1 MRTPPTQS
9 LRMTRCI
16 AAALALLLN
25 TAVVSATDTP
35 ALSALPPIPDV
46 GEPFDV
52 KNFISVPFSYRNNAF
67 TAYRHAD
74 RSYVAAQNA
83 VKAAKQP
90 GAFIDW
96 KSFNKSLGETLEEGW
111 SHANA
116 DVRDWLA
123 ANEFPL
129 EIWHRGTECADAMD
143 IPPADIHETST
154 GLRSFA
160 ELREFTRLACLK
172 AARVTAQGKSAD
184 AWTWYRG
191 ALRSSAHV
199 AMHGELIGR
208 LVGIAIYHTTA
219 NEIRPWAARPDL
231 SARDLRQAL
240 TDAIAV
246 NEMTPPPS
254 DALKGDYLR
263 WRTKAD
269 RRQALEYTV
278 RYVDHHVGYFSPV
291 LELLG
296 YEERAR
302 RTLNLV
308 YANLLS
314 QADRPR
320 FRRSPI
326 RGKLG
331 LFGRG
336 PLAPVTAKVYSD
348 EEIEGKFLTFTP
360 DLKIAQLFLPPKAIF
375 DAFDGERAKQAAL
388 VLGLALQLHYREHGQ
403 FPATLAELVRD
414 GYVKSIPRDPFGKG
428 EPFHYRRDNDSRNGA
443 VLWSVWWD
451 GIDQQ
456 GKVDVWRTP
465 GRTGDWI
472 LKIDAPR

>member
-1 MRTPPTQS
+1 
-9 LRMTRCI
+9 
-16 AAALALLLN
+16 
-25 TAVVSATDTP
+25 
-35 ALSALPPIPDV
+35 
-46 GEPFDV
+46 
-52 KNFISVPFSYRNNAF
+52 
-67 TAYRHAD
+67 
-74 RSYVAAQNA
+74 VAPQD
-83 VKAAKQP
+83 AAKSPRPP
-90 GAFIDW
+90 GALFKW
-96 KSFNKSLGETLEEGW
+96 KSFFNSLDETLEKGW
-111 SHANA
+111 PHANP

-123 ANEFPL
+123 ANEFAL

-154 GLRSFA
+154 GLRNFA

-172 AARVTAQGKSAD
+172 AARMTTQGKSAD

-208 LVGIAIYHTTA
+208 LVGIAIYDTTA
-219 NEIRPWAARPDL
+219 NEVRPWSARPDL
-231 SARDLRQAL
+231 SASDLRQAL

-269 RRQALEYTV
+269 RREAVEYSL
-278 RYVDHHVGYFSPV
+278 RYSDYYVGYLAPLS
-291 LELLG
+291 ELLG

-320 FRRSPI
+320 FRRSP
-326 RGKLG
+326 RLGTLG

-348 EEIEGKFLTFTP
+348 EEIEDKFLTFAP
-360 DLKIAQLFLPPKAIF
+360 DLKIAELFLPPKTIF
-375 DAFDGERAKQAAL
+375 DTFDGERAKQAAL

-403 FPATLAELVRD
+403 FPATLAELVKN
-414 GYVKSIPRDPFGKG
+414 GYLKSIPPDPYGKG
-428 EPFHYRRDNDSRNGA
+428 EPFHYRRESGARHGA
-443 VLWSVWWD
+443 VLWSVWTD
-451 GIDQQ
+451 GSDQE
-456 GKVDVWRTP
+456 GK
-465 GRTGDWI
+465 GDRVF
-472 LKIDAPR
+472 KIDAPP